1 MAVRVTFDTNPFVAS
16 HGTHPRG
23 RGSWAFGTVRN
34 PDVCNDDQ
42 CWFSPGGMT
51 FAEAKKWA
59 KREVARRF
67 GPDADG
73 TLFVQP

>member
-1 MAVRVTFDTNPFVAS
+1 MAVRVEFNTAPFVAS
-16 HGTHPRG
+16 HGKEPRG

-34 PDVCNDDQ
+34 PNVANQDI

-51 FAEAKKWA
+51 FGEAKKWA

-67 GPDADG
+67 GPDASG
-73 TLFVQP
+73 ELFVQP